1 MAGTN
6 LMRDERIYQM
16 HEANVRRT
24 LLLLSQFEFLQTKI
38 QAYEE
43 VLSTPWLS
51 VQAIFNPAW
60 ARRVVDNR
68 QLELLA
74 QRKEAFQKASM
85 MSKIVSVAGNGA
97 HG

>member
-1 MAGTN
+1 
-6 LMRDERIYQM
+6 M

-43 VLSTPWLS
+43 ILSTPWYRIK
-51 VQAIFNPAW
+51 AIFNPAW

-74 QRKEAFQKASM
+74 KRKEAFKKASM
-85 MSKIVSVAGNGA
+85 TPKIIAVAGNVNG
-97 HG
+97 